1 MKVIIAT
8 FCYIVFSSHTN
19 SVWADEDVYSFGIV
33 PQQSATRLA
42 ELWSPVLDYIG
53 EQAGI
58 KLQFQTAKDIPEFE
72 KRLAAGAYDFAYMNP
87 YHFVVFNRAPG
98 YRAVAVR
105 KNQPI
110 SGIIVVRKDSTIQS
124 LADLSN
130 KTLAFPSP
138 AAFAASILP
147 QAELRKKHIPFTPQY
162 VSSHDS
168 VYLGVAR
175 GLFPA
180 GGGIERTFNKVPS
193 DIKEQLTI
201 LWKTDA
207 HTPHAIAAHPSIDNT
222 TFEKIQ
228 RALVMMDKDTT
239 GKMFLQSLEIKNGLK
254 AAISE
259 DWDDI
264 RHLNITLINNSSN

>member
-8 FCYIVFSSHTN
+8 FCYIVFSSHTS
-19 SVWADEDVYSFGIV
+19 SVWADKDVYSFGIV